1 MAVPMDMRQY
11 PLEVTRALSR
21 RRRYRLAIPGQ
32 KFVFEPPGREIGG
45 LRGTHYTMPLEAS
58 ELAAGAVS
66 WLGRVS
72 DSGLYHR

>member
-32 KFVFEPPGREIGG
+32 KFVFDRQGEKLGACAGRITPCLWKPQNWRLVRFPG
-45 LRGTHYTMPLEAS
+45 
-58 ELAAGAVS
+58 
-66 WLGRVS
+66 
-72 DSGLYHR
+72 